1 MEAAQAEKRQRMT
14 EVIQKTAKAIVKKAL
29 ELRDVEEEAEEAEE
43 VEETR
48 SSHGEAEVQGEPDFP
63 NDDFEYEE
71 EEEDPDFLQ
80 VPAMSLGRSWDP

>member
-1 MEAAQAEKRQRMT
+1 ME
-14 EVIQKTAKAIVKKAL
+14 
-29 ELRDVEEEAEEAEE
+29 DEAEEAEE

-48 SSHGEAEVQGEPDFP
+48 SSHGEAEVQGEPSFP
-63 NDDFEYEE
+63 SDGFEFGE